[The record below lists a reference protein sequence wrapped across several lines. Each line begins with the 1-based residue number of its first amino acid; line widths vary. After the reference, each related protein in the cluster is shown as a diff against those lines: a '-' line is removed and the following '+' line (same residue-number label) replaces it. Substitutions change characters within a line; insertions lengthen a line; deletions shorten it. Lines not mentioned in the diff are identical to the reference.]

1 EDIAGL
7 NTVIVSRPIVHTNLH
22 QTICNQ
28 LNITQP
34 VPGSRSPVAVS
45 SSEIVRTS
53 PLKVLVVDDNPA
65 NLKLVIEF
73 LKGLNVCSHPADGGK
88 QALSL
93 FESTAFDLILMDVQ
107 MPGMDGLETTRRIRA
122 LESGKRTP
130 IVALTAHA
138 VDEQK
143 TRLLLAGM
151 DDYLSKPVSEADLR
165 MIIERWVTQVES
177 PLEWEPRLA
186 RPAKTSIRT
195 ATVTV
200 GELSATSIFD
210 WKESL
215 QLARNKPDLATD
227 MLTMLLES
235 INDCRS
241 QLMDAQVT
249 QDTQRLQEA
258 IHKFHGGCC
267 YCGVP
272 ALRKASRDMEQAL

>member
-1 EDIAGL
+1 PIIILAPASIRRLLQEDIAGL

-34 VPGSRSPVAVS
+34 VPGSRSPLAVS

-93 FESTAFDLILMDVQ
+93 FESTSFDLILMDVQ

-130 IVALTAHA
+130 IV
-138 VDEQK
+138 
-143 TRLLLAGM
+143 
-151 DDYLSKPVSEADLR
+151 
-165 MIIERWVTQVES
+165 
-177 PLEWEPRLA
+177 
-186 RPAKTSIRT
+186 
-195 ATVTV
+195 
-200 GELSATSIFD
+200 
-210 WKESL
+210 
-215 QLARNKPDLATD
+215 
-227 MLTMLLES
+227 
-235 INDCRS
+235 
-241 QLMDAQVT
+241 
-249 QDTQRLQEA
+249 
-258 IHKFHGGCC
+258 
-267 YCGVP
+267 
-272 ALRKASRDMEQAL
+272 